1 VGHATNGPYRG
12 LKGDT
17 WEGGHRVPFIVRW
30 PGKVKAGAKDD
41 RLICSVDLMATFAK
55 LVGHELPRSAGED
68 SHDLLPILTGK
79 SSEPLQRSVMHH
91 SIIGMFAIRS
101 GN

>member
-1 VGHATNGPYRG
+1 M
-12 LKGDT
+12 
-17 WEGGHRVPFIVRW
+17 PFIVRW